1 MPKPEVD
8 MSGMDMIDLTSS
20 DDEEEE
26 EGEGPVIQGI
36 VHQDFEHGM
45 SFFCCTGVLVFPDC
59 NLHSILF
66 ST

>member
-26 EGEGPVIQGI
+26 EEEGPVIQGI

-45 SFFCCTGVLVFPDC
+45 SISCCTTVLITP
-59 NLHSILF
+59 
-66 ST
+66 